1 MNLGWIY
8 PLGLSFYR
16 LFHGLERCDGAID
29 RLSVGKIKTATRR
42 ENSEYLHERTSCSL
56 FCLKRERKGERER
69 KRRSST
75 SKIYFLSRRGSVVGG
90 VAERGRV
97 EEYRGSGQ
105 NKVLWEERNK
115 FAWITIKLRESASLI
130 ALSLSLSLLGDIVE
144 NKNTMRGSFERKTL
158 QPSSIPICKV
168 RLSWKMLFIFLSF
181 LNINNQS
188 FRRFH

>member
-1 MNLGWIY
+1 MNLGWILDESI
-8 PLGLSFYR
+8 PLDHRSIDYSM
-16 LFHGLERCDGAID
+16 EWKDGAID

-130 ALSLSLSLLGDIVE
+130 ALSLSLSLFLA
-144 NKNTMRGSFERKTL
+144 TL
-158 QPSSIPICKV
+158 WKIKIRCEARSSGKRCNHL
-168 RLSWKMLFIFLSF
+168 RSLSARCDCREKCYLFFFLF
-181 LNINNQS
+181 
-188 FRRFH
+188 

>member
-1 MNLGWIY
+1 MNLSPWIIV
-8 PLGLSFYR
+8 LSIIPWNGRMARSIDYR
-16 LFHGLERCDGAID
+16 L
-29 RLSVGKIKTATRR
+29 VKIKTATRR

-130 ALSLSLSLLGDIVE
+130 ALSLSLSLFLA
-144 NKNTMRGSFERKTL
+144 TL
-158 QPSSIPICKV
+158 WKIKIRCEARSSGKRCNHL
-168 RLSWKMLFIFLSF
+168 RSLSARCDCREKCYLFFFLF
-181 LNINNQS
+181 
-188 FRRFH
+188 

>member
-1 MNLGWIY
+1 MNLSPWIIV
-8 PLGLSFYR
+8 LSIIPWNGRMARSIDYR
-16 LFHGLERCDGAID
+16 L
-29 RLSVGKIKTATRR
+29 VKIKTATRR

-105 NKVLWEERNK
+105 NKVFWEERNK

-130 ALSLSLSLLGDIVE
+130 ALSLSLSLFLATLWKI
-144 NKNTMRGSFERKTL
+144 KIRGSFERKTRCNHL
-158 QPSSIPICKV
+158 RS
-168 RLSWKMLFIFLSF
+168 LSARCDCREKCYLFFFLF
-181 LNINNQS
+181 
-188 FRRFH
+188 